1 MKISGSSTLESPVD
15 KVWEAI
21 QDPAVLA
28 RCLPGCESLAVIG
41 EDRYAMS
48 VTAGVAAIKGTYAG
62 EVSLSDKVA
71 PSSLTMRAS
80 GAGAPGTIDADVK
93 VQLAP
98 SAGGGTDLS
107 YDADAS
113 VGGAIGGVGQRML
126 AGVTKKMA
134 GQFFTALDRD
144 IAGLPAGAAWRRGAA
159 AGAAGAAGA
168 APASGAVYPAG
179 PPRRTPTRPSTS
191 TTAPASRSGCSSA
204 ACWPWPAWPSAPGSG
219 AGPTLCVGGADARL
233 HRRRRPGRARARA
246 AHRRLGRGQPR
257 QARRLHPPLR
267 RGHRC
272 RAGRA
277 ARSRPPPAS
286 PPACPTEA
294 ALGAGVRAAR
304 PGHRAAARRRGRA
317 RRAPRG
323 RHLRARARPPRSS
336 TTPRCSSTRAASCS
350 GSTARPTRSAPR
362 PSPAAAG

>member
-28 RCLPGCESLAVIG
+28 RTLPGCESLAVIG

-48 VTAGVAAIKGTYAG
+48 VVAGVAAIKGTYAG

-80 GAGAPGTIDADVK
+80 GTGAPGTIDADVK

-98 SAGGGTDLS
+98 SADGGTELS

-144 IAGLPAGAAWRRGAA
+144 IAGLGPVGSAVDGAGTQAGATR
-159 AGAAGAAGA
+159 AGGA
-168 APASGAVYPAG
+168 APASGAVYP
-179 PPRRTPTRPSTS
+179 
-191 TTAPASRSGCSSA
+191 
-204 ACWPWPAWPSAPGSG
+204 
-219 AGPTLCVGGADARL
+219 
-233 HRRRRPGRARARA
+233 
-246 AHRRLGRGQPR
+246 
-257 QARRLHPPLR
+257 
-267 RGHRC
+267 
-272 RAGRA
+272 GRA
-277 ARSRPPPAS
+277 ATAN
-286 PPACPTEA
+286 ANATLNLDNGTGFA
-294 ALGAGVRAAR
+294 LGVLVGGLLALAGVALGARIG
-304 PGHRAAARRRGRA
+304 RGSHGL
-317 RRAPRG
+317 RG
-323 RHLRARARPPRSS
+323 WL
-336 TTPRCSSTRAASCS
+336 
-350 GSTARPTRSAPR
+350 
-362 PSPAAAG
+362 

>member
-80 GAGAPGTIDADVK
+80 GTGAPNTIDADVK

-98 SAGGGTDLS
+98 SASGGTDLS

-144 IAGLPAGAAWRRGAA
+144 IAGLAPAGAGPSGVAAPAGAAGVAGV
-159 AGAAGAAGA
+159 AGAR
-168 APASGAVYPAG
+168 PASGAVYP
-179 PPRRTPTRPSTS
+179 
-191 TTAPASRSGCSSA
+191 
-204 ACWPWPAWPSAPGSG
+204 
-219 AGPTLCVGGADARL
+219 
-233 HRRRRPGRARARA
+233 
-246 AHRRLGRGQPR
+246 
-257 QARRLHPPLR
+257 
-267 RGHRC
+267 
-272 RAGRA
+272 GRA
-277 ARSRPPPAS
+277 ATAN
-286 PPACPTEA
+286 ADATLNLDNGA
-294 ALGAGVRAAR
+294 GFALGVLVGGLLALAGVALGARIGR
-304 PGHRAAARRRGRA
+304 GSHTLRGR
-317 RRAPRG
+317 
-323 RHLRARARPPRSS
+323 L
-336 TTPRCSSTRAASCS
+336 
-350 GSTARPTRSAPR
+350 
-362 PSPAAAG
+362 